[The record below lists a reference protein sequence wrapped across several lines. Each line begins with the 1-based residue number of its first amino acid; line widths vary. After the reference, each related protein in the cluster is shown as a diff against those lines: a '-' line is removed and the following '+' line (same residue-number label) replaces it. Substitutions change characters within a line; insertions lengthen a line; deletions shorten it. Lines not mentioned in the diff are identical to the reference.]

1 MKNQN
6 SFFYLEYMMA
16 QKPLMLK
23 DYLELEWNSESSG
36 AGFRCVPR
44 RANDDA
50 TVRYLVEADLRG
62 GGGRKLPRTRSMSAL
77 TKISAVFNAVRLL
90 PFTAATASS
99 PDSGRSRQEGSPS
112 RSFSERLRG
121 SFWRRKGK
129 EGEENKA
136 KVRDIVRLRSFEEET
151 GDDRASLDFPSPV
164 VSSCSSFSESDS
176 FGSGFLPSSIASSE
190 TTDDATATDT
200 TGDVK
205 KHSPRTSPSCST
217 IGLNIIAEDAE
228 ASVSGHRRAAKAS
241 ESQSEESPECQSEE
255 KEQLSPVSVMDFPS
269 EEDEEEEEDD
279 TTSPSFHH
287 SLAKLERTKLQ
298 LLQKIRRFECLADLH
313 PIDLD
318 RHFASSDDRSES
330 TDCVALT
337 DVDEEEADVR
347 GLREKKAWGL
357 LGELKTDCHVGPGT
371 CVEKVLVD
379 FFIQGLSSSGDD
391 AVPGRPSWWRNSI
404 LRREP
409 AERPMLETSRDWI
422 EGKSCRDLD
431 DYHGEATLRDMEG
444 NGRWRCFEEEEEA
457 VGADVEDLVLGSLME
472 ELVVTLA
479 SH

>member
-1 MKNQN
+1 MKHQN

-50 TVRYLVEADLRG
+50 TVRYLLEADLRG
-62 GGGRKLPRTRSMSAL
+62 GGGRKLPRTPSMSAL

-90 PFTAATASS
+90 PFAAAASSS

-112 RSFSERLRG
+112 RSLSERLKG

-129 EGEENKA
+129 EGEENRA

-151 GDDRASLDFPSPV
+151 GDDRASFDFPSPV

-176 FGSGFLPSSIASSE
+176 YGSGFLPSSIASSE
-190 TTDDATATDT
+190 TTDDAAT

-205 KHSPRTSPSCST
+205 KHSPRTSPSRNT
-217 IGLNIIAEDAE
+217 NGLNIIAEVAE
-228 ASVSGHRRAAKAS
+228 ASVAGHRWAAKAT
-241 ESQSEESPECQSEE
+241 ESQSEESPECHSEE
-255 KEQLSPVSVMDFPS
+255 KEQLSPLSVMDFPS
-269 EEDEEEEEDD
+269 EEDEEEEEEDD

-298 LLQKIRRFECLADLH
+298 LLQKIRRFECLADLD

-330 TDCVALT
+330 TDCVALS

-357 LGELKTDCHVGPGT
+357 LGELKNDFHVGPGT

-379 FFIQGLSSSGDD
+379 FFIQGLTSSGDD

-404 LRREP
+404 LRRDP

-422 EGKSCRDLD
+422 EGKGCRDLD
-431 DYHGEATLRDMEG
+431 DYHGEATLREMER
-444 NGRWRCFEEEEEA
+444 NGRWICFEEEEEA
-457 VGADVEDLVLGSLME
+457 ADVEDLVLGSLME
-472 ELVVTLA
+472 ELVVDLA
-479 SH
+479 SD

>member
-1 MKNQN
+1 
-6 SFFYLEYMMA
+6 
-16 QKPLMLK
+16 MLK

-50 TVRYLVEADLRG
+50 TVGYLLEADLRG

-90 PFTAATASS
+90 PFAAAASSS
-99 PDSGRSRQEGSPS
+99 PDPGRSRQEGSPS

-129 EGEENKA
+129 EGEENRA

-151 GDDRASLDFPSPV
+151 GDDRASFDFPSPV

-190 TTDDATATDT
+190 TADDLAATDT
-200 TGDVK
+200 TGGVK
-205 KHSPRTSPSCST
+205 KHSPRTSPSRST
-217 IGLNIIAEDAE
+217 NGLNIIAEDAE
-228 ASVSGHRRAAKAS
+228 ASVADHRRAAKAT
-241 ESQSEESPECQSEE
+241 ESQSEESPECHSEE

-287 SLAKLERTKLQ
+287 SLAKLETTPNVDESSVGTGTKLQ
-298 LLQKIRRFECLADLH
+298 LLQQIRRFECLADLD

-318 RHFASSDDRSES
+318 RHFASCDDRSEA
-330 TDCVALT
+330 TDCVALS
-337 DVDEEEADVR
+337 DVDEEEEEEEEDVR

-379 FFIQGLSSSGDD
+379 FFIQGLSCSGDD

-404 LRREP
+404 LRRVP
-409 AERPMLETSRDWI
+409 AEQPMLDTSRDWI
-422 EGKSCRDLD
+422 EGKGCRDLD
-431 DYHGEATLRDMEG
+431 DYHGEATLREMER
-444 NGRWRCFEEEEEA
+444 NGKWRCFEEEEAA
-457 VGADVEDLVLGSLME
+457 VAADVEDLVLGSLTE
-472 ELVVTLA
+472 ELVVDLA
-479 SH
+479 LH